1 MTTRF
6 QATIITTIIIIF
18 LSINI
23 QAQTTNQLSSPY
35 SFFGLGKINDIGV
48 GKTNALGRSGISFSS
63 ETEINTLNP
72 ASFAK
77 VRLNSFLFDVGAR
90 AEQAEFKSNKD
101 QKDFKTFNFSNLAF
115 AFALDGKSG
124 IGFSVIPFSETN
136 YYLNGI
142 ETAIE
147 GSNET
152 FMSNVSGNGGI
163 NNLKISYGRSFSE
176 KLRLGLDFNYY
187 FGTINENEIV
197 NLNADYMTI
206 DKKSFYR
213 GIRPVLGLQY
223 DYTPKINFSAVLAL
237 PSYLK
242 GSRDT
247 EVSKIVNLTEYSIE
261 SSVDKDITGFKLPT
275 EITLGFKY
283 LPLKTLSLNVDY
295 RKSFWSAT
303 GIEDNIGKF
312 EDQDFIGFGAEYYTD
327 KGANNFWKK
336 IRYRLGYNFD
346 NGYLAVN
353 GNKIENFLITTGL
366 GIPLNTRSQNFI
378 NISYAYGQR
387 GMVSNILIKE
397 NYHFITLN
405 LSFEDIWFVKK
416 KYN

>member
-1 MTTRF
+1 MTTKLQVR
-6 QATIITTIIIIF
+6 IIIIIL
-18 LSINI
+18 LSLNI
-23 QAQTTNQLSSPY
+23 QAQTTNQVNSPY
-35 SFFGLGKINDIGV
+35 SFFGLGKINDIGI
-48 GKTNALGRSGISFSS
+48 GKTNALGRSGISYSS

-72 ASFAK
+72 ASFGK
-77 VRLNSFLFDVGAR
+77 VKLNSFLFDVGTR
-90 AEQAEFKSNKD
+90 AQQTEFKNNKD
-101 QKDFKTFNFSNLAF
+101 QKDFKTFSFSNLAF
-115 AFALDGKSG
+115 AFALDDKSG
-124 IGFSVIPFSETN
+124 IGFSIVPFSESN
-136 YYLNGI
+136 YYLDGI
-142 ETAIE
+142 ETPME

-152 FMSNVSGNGGI
+152 FLSNVSGNGGI
-163 NNLKISYGRSFSE
+163 SNLKISYGRSFSE
-176 KLRLGLDFNYY
+176 KLRVGVDFNYY
-187 FGTINENEIV
+187 FGTINETEIV
-197 NLNADYMTI
+197 SLNNDFMKI

-223 DYTPKINFSAVLAL
+223 DYSSRINLSAVLAL

-247 EVSKIVNLTEYSIE
+247 EVSKIIDLAQYNIE
-261 SSVDKDITGFKLPT
+261 RSADKDIRGFKLPT
-275 EITLGFKY
+275 EITLGLKY
-283 LPLKTLSLNVDY
+283 QPLKTLSLNVDY

-303 GIEDNIGKF
+303 GIKDNIGKF

-327 KGANNFWKK
+327 KGVNNFWGK

-353 GNKIENFLITTGL
+353 GNKIENFLLTTGL
-366 GIPLNTRSQNFI
+366 GIPLNTKTQNFI

-387 GMVSNILIKE
+387 GVISNILIKE
-397 NYHFITLN
+397 NYHFITVN

>member
-1 MTTRF
+1 MTTKF
-6 QATIITTIIIIF
+6 QVRIIIMIL
-18 LSINI
+18 LSSNI

-48 GKTNALGRSGISFSS
+48 GKTNALGRSGISYSS
-63 ETEINTLNP
+63 ESEINTLNP

-77 VRLNSFLFDVGAR
+77 INLNSFLFDVGAR
-90 AEQAEFKSNKD
+90 AQQTELKSNRD
-101 QKDFKTFNFSNLAF
+101 QKDLKTFNFSNLAF
-115 AFALDGKSG
+115 AFALDDKSG
-124 IGFSVIPFSETN
+124 IGFSIVPFSEAN
-136 YYLNGI
+136 YYLYGI
-142 ETAIE
+142 ETPVE
-147 GSNET
+147 GSNEG
-152 FMSNVSGNGGI
+152 FFSNVSGNGGI
-163 NNLKISYGRSFSE
+163 SNLKISYGRSLNK
-176 KLRLGLDFNYY
+176 KLRVGLDFNYY

-197 NLNADYMTI
+197 NLGTDFMNI

-213 GIRPVLGLQY
+213 GIRPILGLQY
-223 DYTPKINFSAVLAL
+223 DYNPKINFSAVLAL

-242 GSRDT
+242 GTRDT
-247 EVSKIVNLTEYSIE
+247 EVSKIIDLSQYSIE

-275 EITLGFKY
+275 EITLGFKFQ
-283 LPLKTLSLNVDY
+283 PLKTLSLNVDY

-327 KGANNFWKK
+327 KGIDNFWKK

-353 GNKIENFLITTGL
+353 GNKIENFLLTSGL
-366 GIPLNTRSQNFI
+366 GIPLNTKSQNFI

-387 GMVSNILIKE
+387 GVISNVLIKE

-405 LSFEDIWFVKK
+405 LSFEDFWFVKK

>member
-1 MTTRF
+1 MTTKF
-6 QATIITTIIIIF
+6 QVRVIIIIL
-18 LSINI
+18 LSLNI
-23 QAQTTNQLSSPY
+23 QAQTTNQVNSPY

-48 GKTNALGRSGISFSS
+48 GKTNALGRSGISYSS

-72 ASFAK
+72 ASFGK
-77 VRLNSFLFDVGAR
+77 VKLNSFLFDVGTR
-90 AEQAEFKSNKD
+90 AQQTEFKNNKD
-101 QKDFKTFNFSNLAF
+101 QKDFKTFSFSNLAF
-115 AFALDGKSG
+115 AFALDDKSG
-124 IGFSVIPFSETN
+124 IGFSIVPFSESN
-136 YYLNGI
+136 YYLDGI
-142 ETAIE
+142 ETAME

-152 FMSNVSGNGGI
+152 FLSNVSGNGGI
-163 NNLKISYGRSFSE
+163 SNLKISYGRSFSE
-176 KLRLGLDFNYY
+176 KLRVGVDFNYY
-187 FGTINENEIV
+187 FGTINETEIV
-197 NLNADYMTI
+197 SLNNDFMKI

-223 DYTPKINFSAVLAL
+223 DYSSRINLSAVLAL

-247 EVSKIVNLTEYSIE
+247 EVSKIIDLAQYDIE
-261 SSVDKDITGFKLPT
+261 RSADKEISGFKLPT
-275 EITLGFKY
+275 EITLGLKY
-283 LPLKTLSLNVDY
+283 QPLKTLSLHVDY

-327 KGANNFWKK
+327 KCVNNFWGK

-353 GNKIENFLITTGL
+353 GNKIENFLLTTGL
-366 GIPLNTRSQNFI
+366 GIPLNTKTQNFI

-387 GMVSNILIKE
+387 GVISNILIKE
-397 NYHFITLN
+397 NYHFITVN